1 MADSD
6 KEAAAMIPSWQQ
18 AAPTAASETADNS
31 SSHTASMGEGNIL
44 EQARKFLQDD
54 AVRLSSREKKVEFL
68 KSKGIEEPYINELLE
83 KAETTATPTTARV
96 EERAEPIPSDKRTV
110 AATPEPETKQEQEPE
125 TRPSH
130 PPIITYP
137 EFLTKPAKPPPL
149 ITANGLLNSLG
160 VVAGLSTLVYGAT
173 RYLVSPMVETLTE
186 ARIDFHDN
194 ANKNLSR
201 LVEKLEH
208 AVSELPPSYHAV
220 AAGKR
225 TPETHKS
232 EGTAHHADDSSSSN
246 NSTSPY
252 DDPTELF
259 HRDVGVQTSRPPSPD
274 RSSAAY
280 PWPPSGED
288 QSRHDNDSSN
298 KNTTQQQADK
308 LNKMISSVRGLS
320 GDLASQAEGLAD
332 TKGVLDRFG
341 ESLHELTYPPES
353 FGGSGGSSYV
363 YGAARVEPDDEIRRV
378 KNSIR
383 SVKGV
388 LLSTRS
394 FPAAG
399 VR

>member
-18 AAPTAASETADNS
+18 AASTAASETADNS
-31 SSHTASMGEGNIL
+31 SSHTASEGQGNTL
-44 EQARKFLQDD
+44 EQTRRFLQDD
-54 AVRLSSREKKVEFL
+54 TVRLSTREKKVDFL
-68 KSKGIEEPYINELLE
+68 KSKGIDEAAINELLE
-83 KAETTATPTTARV
+83 EADAATTRTTAKI
-96 EERAEPIPSDKRTV
+96 EEGAEPVFSDKRTV
-110 AATPEPETKQEQEPE
+110 AATPEPEQEQGPG
-125 TRPSH
+125 TRPSN

-194 ANKNLSR
+194 ADKNLSR

-208 AVSELPPSYHAV
+208 AVSELPPSYHTT
-220 AAGKR
+220 GKR
-225 TPETHKS
+225 TPETHKG
-232 EGTAHHADDSSSSN
+232 EGNAHHADDSSSD
-246 NSTSPY
+246 SPY

-259 HRDVGVQTSRPPSPD
+259 HRDVGVQTSRPSSPD
-274 RSSAAY
+274 RSGAACL
-280 PWPPSGED
+280 WPPSSAD
-288 QSRHDNDSSN
+288 QSRHDNN
-298 KNTTQQQADK
+298 NNNNNNTTQQQADK
-308 LNKMISSVRGLS
+308 LNKIISSVRGLS
-320 GDLASQAEGLAD
+320 GDLVSQAEGFAD
-332 TKGVLDRFG
+332 TKTVLDRFG
-341 ESLHELTYPPES
+341 ESLHELTHPPES
-353 FGGSGGSSYV
+353 FGGSGGSTYV

-399 VR
+399 TR